1 MYPMLTL
8 TEKQKQELV
17 ASRFIVLDT
26 DLVDGETFFKQ
37 LDKEKNISFNA
48 FYVKSR
54 FLHAKTTTPAKNGRV
69 YRVLGHFDTP
79 ARAFTA

>member
-1 MYPMLTL
+1 MLTL

-37 LDKEKNISFNA
+37 LDKEKTISFNGS
-48 FYVKSR
+48 YVKKPICHR
-54 FLHAKTTTPAKNGRV
+54 KNS
-69 YRVLGHFDTP
+69 VLVQ
-79 ARAFTA
+79 

>member
-1 MYPMLTL
+1 MQAYS
-8 TEKQKQELV
+8 
-17 ASRFIVLDT
+17 AH
-26 DLVDGETFFKQ
+26 
-37 LDKEKNISFNA
+37 NA